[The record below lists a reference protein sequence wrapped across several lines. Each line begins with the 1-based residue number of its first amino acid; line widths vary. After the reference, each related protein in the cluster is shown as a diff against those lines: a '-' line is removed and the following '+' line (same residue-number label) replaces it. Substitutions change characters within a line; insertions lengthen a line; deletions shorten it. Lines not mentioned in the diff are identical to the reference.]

1 VFEDVVNAFLSLQ
14 PCQFKCLT
22 NHNYLLGNYMKSKIR
37 ERGGIGKLGARLLSK
52 ISAKEKEV
60 FTVKEAEEEL
70 GMKGGNLRKLLFSL
84 NRNGWVERI
93 ERGKYLIL
101 PLEAGAKPD
110 YGTHPY
116 IIARKLA
123 NPYYIGFASALNYY
137 GITEQVG
144 RTIYTATLKS
154 KLPLAFH
161 SENYRFVC
169 LSKKRFFAATPI
181 SRFKSAATRLRS
193 PDKNFSIAEMVFLY
207 SSKLIIPA
215 QTPGQ
220 RLRW

>member
-1 VFEDVVNAFLSLQ
+1 
-14 PCQFKCLT
+14 
-22 NHNYLLGNYMKSKIR
+22 MKSKIR

-93 ERGKYLIL
+93 ERGKSLIL

-169 LSKKRFFAATPI
+169 LSKKRF
-181 SRFKSAATRLRS
+181 
-193 PDKNFSIAEMVFLY
+193 
-207 SSKLIIPA
+207 
-215 QTPGQ
+215 
-220 RLRW
+220 